1 MPQPFFKRAV
11 AFFLNSLNRNQK
23 LQEFPCIFTQ
33 FFKIESHKIDTGNEK
48 IRNLDIAS
56 RLFSDNL
63 ENNTGIGHEPQS
75 LPVMRKRY
83 LIVCGVE
90 ALKGKTHDR

>member
-1 MPQPFFKRAV
+1 MPQPFFQRAV
-11 AFFLNSLNRNQK
+11 AFFLNSLNKNRK
-23 LQEFPCIFTQ
+23 LQERRFTFTQ
-33 FFKIESHKIDTGNEK
+33 IFKIESHKIDTGNEK

-75 LPVMRKRY
+75 LPVM
-83 LIVCGVE
+83 
-90 ALKGKTHDR
+90 